1 VLTQALGDNRLKVRP
16 DVTQLELKDND
27 CLLLCT
33 DGLTEMVGD
42 QVIGE
47 MLGSGGAAQATCQ
60 RLVERALEAG
70 GKDNVTVVVARYR
83 LP

>member
-1 VLTQALGDNRLKVRP
+1 MTRVVLEDG
-16 DVTQLELKDND
+16 D

-33 DGLTEMVGD
+33 DGLTEMVES
-42 QVIGE
+42 QVIAE
-47 MLGSGGAAQATCQ
+47 VLGSGEAAQTTCQ
-60 RLVERALEAG
+60 RLVDRALEAG

>member
-1 VLTQALGDNRLKVRP
+1 MQIA
-16 DVTQLELKDND
+16 LKDHD

-33 DGLTEMVGD
+33 DGLTEMVD
-42 QVIGE
+42 NQVIGKV
-47 MLGSGGAAQATCQ
+47 LGSPQPAQAICQ
-60 RLVERALEAG
+60 HLVDRALEAG